1 MRAQLG
7 AVPSDV
13 PNSNCLAINLILL
26 CVVLTEGFSQT
37 QCTQPEKPICDVTE
51 LFKGKSCRNDFL
63 NALAVGGLN
72 DDLDTSKQ
80 LVPVGE

>member
-7 AVPSDV
+7 AVPFDI
-13 PNSNCLAINLILL
+13 PNSNCVTINLILL

-37 QCTQPEKPICDVTE
+37 QSTQLEKTICDVTE
-51 LFKGKSCRNDFL
+51 LFKGKSCRNDFF
-63 NALAVGGLN
+63 NALAVDRLDN
-72 DDLDTSKQ
+72 DLDTGKQ